1 MSTVGSERAVLR
13 HPRLA
18 SLATAE
24 WPAWLWSADGLRIL
38 WANAVGAAI
47 FGAATSKACINR
59 RFSATEL
66 PAAQVLRLA
75 ATLPSGGQECLE
87 RLRGFGGNLGRA
99 LTCTCSRIL
108 AGDGRGAVL
117 IIAAEPAG
125 PALTLAERVARLLDQ
140 DDEPAAAFVPDGRLV
155 YANAKAQHWLDGTST
170 LATLGLETL
179 AAAAL
184 QTGTAHA
191 AAKFNGDARNI
202 LLACLGQGGSRV
214 VLVAFE
220 GPTPQSSRAPKI
232 ELDSAQPIASGAAL
246 AAADVTAAAAAKAV
260 AETGPSEAG
269 ASSERRHPLRFVW
282 DMDADGRFNIASD
295 EFLQLIGAR
304 AALLGR
310 RWQDIAAELKLDPQ
324 DQVVAAVASRETW
337 SGITVSWPILPPPD
351 SDRHLELRL
360 PIELSGL
367 PIFDRDRSFRGY
379 RGFGVCRDLVQIN
392 GLAHNGLTRSQSE
405 TVSAAAPAAL
415 HDRAAAAP
423 DGDPVLANVVPFRPA
438 AAVEPKPAP
447 SLTPIERRAFRELA
461 QELTSRLRG
470 AHAAITA
477 EAVAQ
482 ELAANHDQALTQD
495 ELRQVLSQA
504 LNQENGEAYDR
515 EPREESRPELSEEPS
530 QEPNQEPNQEPSQEP
545 SQEPHQEPQYE
556 AVENSAEHQ
565 AEQTESAADEET
577 RVGSEEQSQDRTEAS
592 SEEIEASS
600 EEINDATSGQRLDP
614 AKPAAEPWLAPLL
627 DRIPLGILVYRHDGV
642 LYANR
647 QFLDLSGYSD
657 VAAIEAAGGLNRLF
671 AEPDASASLTDDTG
685 DGTGEQAMA
694 ILTQSAERLA
704 VEGRMVA
711 LPWNESP
718 AMALI
723 LKKKQPD
730 AAVAESAANASDQ
743 QFADAGREAQRAAA
757 AQAEFVAKISHDIR
771 NPLNAITGFA
781 EAIMSERFGPIG
793 NERYREYVKD
803 LHAAAAHLSS
813 VVDDM
818 FDLSKLES
826 GRIDLTLTS
835 VHLNE
840 LVQQCVAMMQPQ
852 ANRGRIIIRSALTS
866 GLPPVRADE
875 RVLRQ
880 IVLNLLSNSIKYTGP
895 GGQIIVSTVFSDT
908 REAILRVR
916 DTGVGMN
923 EKQIAAA
930 LEPSADLD
938 AWANSGSG
946 QAEFG
951 LPLTKALAE
960 ANHAQFRIKS
970 APQAGTLVEIAFA
983 PDRTI
988 TD

>member
-75 ATLPSGGQECLE
+75 ATLPSGGQERLE

-99 LTCTCSRIL
+99 LTCTCSRII

-155 YANAKAQHWLDGTST
+155 YANAKTQHWLDGTST

-202 LLACLGQGGSRV
+202 LLTCLGQGGSRV

-220 GPTPQSSRAPKI
+220 GPTPQSSCATKI

-260 AETGPSEAG
+260 AETGTSETGPSETG
-269 ASSERRHPLRFVW
+269 ASSERQHPLRFVW
-282 DMDADGRFNIASD
+282 DMDTDGRFNIASE

-337 SGITVSWPILPPPD
+337 SGITVSWPILLPPD

-392 GLAHNGLTRSQSE
+392 GLAHNGLTRPQGE

-504 LNQENGEAYDR
+504 LNQENGEAFDR
-515 EPREESRPELSEEPS
+515 ESREESSPELSEEPS
-530 QEPNQEPNQEPSQEP
+530 QEPNQEPSQEP
-545 SQEPHQEPQYE
+545 QQEPQHE
-556 AVENSAEHQ
+556 AVENSAEH
-565 AEQTESAADEET
+565 TESAADEET
-577 RVGSEEQSQDRTEAS
+577 RVGGEAS

-627 DRIPLGILVYRHDGV
+627 DRIPLGLLVYRHDGV

-694 ILTQSAERLA
+694 LLTQSAERLA

-826 GRIDLTLTS
+826 GRIDLTLSS

-875 RVLRQ
+875 RALRQ

-946 QAEFG
+946 QDEFG

-983 PDRTI
+983 PDRTK